1 MVSLVFDFQFVNLA
15 NLPITEKTVILRT
28 LDIVIQDCTMFS
40 TLNKPQRLCIAGP
53 IVLAFWLV
61 IYRFNDAMAQWL
73 VTQGLHLSLDTAAGA
88 SIHFFI
94 YDTIK
99 ILLLL
104 VLMVYVIAFVRAGLN
119 VEKVRTYLQGRHRS
133 FGYAMAAGFGAITPF
148 CSCSSVPLF
157 IGFTVGGIP
166 LGVTM
171 AFLITSPIINE
182 VAVVL
187 LFGLLGWQTTLLY
200 VAIGLS
206 AGMIGGY
213 IMDLLKAD
221 RWLQPFLI
229 VAKSNPTLV
238 GHPNTA
244 NTSLKLLDRHDFA
257 WSEMTTILK
266 RVWPWVIVGVGL
278 GAILH
283 GYVPADWLLEHLSE
297 NNLFSV
303 PIAVLLGIPLY
314 TNVTGIVPIM
324 ESLLTKGLPLGTT
337 LAFCMST
344 VAASLPEML
353 MLKQVMQ
360 GKLILVFLST
370 LFVLFTLIGWLLNLL
385 A

>member
-1 MVSLVFDFQFVNLA
+1 MIFLLNVM
-15 NLPITEKTVILRT
+15 T
-28 LDIVIQDCTMFS
+28 LGT
-40 TLNKPQRLCIAGP
+40 TR
-53 IVLAFWLV
+53 
-61 IYRFNDAMAQWL
+61 
-73 VTQGLHLSLDTAAGA
+73 
-88 SIHFFI
+88 
-94 YDTIK
+94 K

-171 AFLITSPIINE
+171 AFLITSPVINE

-200 VAIGLS
+200 VAIGLA

-221 RWLQPFLI
+221 RRLQPFLI
-229 VAKSNPTLV
+229 AAKSNPTLV
-238 GHPNTA
+238 GQPNTA
-244 NTSLKLLDRHDFA
+244 NTTLKLLDRHDFA
-257 WSEMTTILK
+257 WSEMTIILK
-266 RVWPWVIVGVGL
+266 RVWPWVIVGVGVGVGVGL
-278 GAILH
+278 GAVLH
-283 GYVPADWLLEHLSE
+283 GFVPADWLLEHLSE

-303 PIAVLLGIPLY
+303 PIAVLIGIPLY

-344 VAASLPEML
+344 VAASLPEIL

-360 GKLILVFLST
+360 GKLIIIFLAT
-370 LFVLFTLIGWLLNLL
+370 LIVLFTLIGWLLNLL

>member
-1 MVSLVFDFQFVNLA
+1 MIFLLNVM
-15 NLPITEKTVILRT
+15 T
-28 LDIVIQDCTMFS
+28 LGT
-40 TLNKPQRLCIAGP
+40 TR
-53 IVLAFWLV
+53 
-61 IYRFNDAMAQWL
+61 
-73 VTQGLHLSLDTAAGA
+73 
-88 SIHFFI
+88 
-94 YDTIK
+94 K

-171 AFLITSPIINE
+171 AFLITSPVINE

-200 VAIGLS
+200 VAIGLA

-221 RWLQPFLI
+221 RRLQPFLI
-229 VAKSNPTLV
+229 AAKSNPTLV
-238 GHPNTA
+238 GQPNTA
-244 NTSLKLLDRHDFA
+244 NTTLKLLDRHDFA
-257 WSEMTTILK
+257 WSEMTIILK
-266 RVWPWVIVGVGL
+266 RVWPWVIVGVGVGVGL
-278 GAILH
+278 GAVLH
-283 GYVPADWLLEHLSE
+283 GFVPADWLLEHLSE

-303 PIAVLLGIPLY
+303 PIAVLIGIPLY

-344 VAASLPEML
+344 VAASLPEIL

-360 GKLILVFLST
+360 GKLIIIFLAT
-370 LFVLFTLIGWLLNLL
+370 LIVLFTLIGWLLNLL

>member
-1 MVSLVFDFQFVNLA
+1 
-15 NLPITEKTVILRT
+15 
-28 LDIVIQDCTMFS
+28 MFS
-40 TLNKPQRLCIAGP
+40 TLSKPKRLCIAGP
-53 IVLAFWLV
+53 IALTLWLV
-61 IYRFNDAMAQWL
+61 MYRFNDAMAQWL

-94 YDTIK
+94 YDTVK

-119 VEKVRTYLQGRHRS
+119 VEIVRTYLQGRHRS
-133 FGYAMAAGFGAITPF
+133 FGYAMASCFGAITPF

-200 VAIGLS
+200 VAIGLV

-213 IMDLLKAD
+213 SMDLLKAD
-221 RWLQPFLI
+221 RWLQPFLLA
-229 VAKSNPTLV
+229 AKSNPTLV
-238 GHPNTA
+238 GQPNTA
-244 NTSLKLLDRHDFA
+244 NTTLKLLDRHDFA
-257 WSEMTTILK
+257 WSEMTIILK
-266 RVWPWVIVGVGL
+266 RVWPWIIVGVGL

-303 PIAVLLGIPLY
+303 PIAVLIGIPLY

-324 ESLLTKGLPLGTT
+324 ESLLMKGLPLGTT

-344 VAASLPEML
+344 VAASLPEIL

-360 GKLILVFLST
+360 SKLIMVFLAT
-370 LFVLFTLIGWLLNLL
+370 LIVLFTLIGWLLNLL